1 MKYFKEG
8 QTSTMTSNPQTREWI
23 PIANIYVYGFGVHQ
37 QAVIFMLDILKPI

>member
-1 MKYFKEG
+1 
-8 QTSTMTSNPQTREWI
+8 MTSNPQTREWI